1 MGSSTTEP
9 SLEGLAREARR
20 GSKAAFGRLAERLQE
35 PLYNFL
41 FLRTRN
47 AADAEELA
55 QEAFLRAWLRIA
67 TYDERWRFST
77 WLFAVA
83 RNLAVSHHRSAGAR
97 PAPAASL
104 EDLGTGDVDPAR
116 DLARSEL
123 RRGLWDLAAR
133 VLSEEQRDAL
143 WLRYAEDLPP
153 LEIARILGRRPS
165 TIRVLLFRARGR
177 LAEHL
182 ARAEPGSASLPVP
195 IKIAGDPR

>member
-1 MGSSTTEP
+1 MSAAEQ
-9 SLEGLAREARR
+9 SLEGLARDAKR
-20 GSKAAFGRLAERLQE
+20 GSETAFGRLAERLQE

-41 FLRTRN
+41 LMRTRN

-55 QEAFLRAWLRIA
+55 QEAFLRAWLRIR

-83 RNLAVSHHRSAGAR
+83 RNLAASHHRAAGAR
-97 PAPAASL
+97 IAPAAAL
-104 EDLGTGDVDPAR
+104 EEPAGDADPAR
-116 DLARSEL
+116 DLTRTEL

-165 TIRVLLFRARGR
+165 SVRVLLFRARAR

-182 ARAEPGSASLPVP
+182 SGEEPGSASVPVP